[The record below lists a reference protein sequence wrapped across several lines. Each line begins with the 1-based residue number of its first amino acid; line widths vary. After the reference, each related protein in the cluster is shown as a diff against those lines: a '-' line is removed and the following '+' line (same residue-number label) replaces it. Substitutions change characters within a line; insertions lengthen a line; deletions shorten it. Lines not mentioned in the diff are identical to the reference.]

1 MQSAYDLVERWSWVG
16 KLGKQCER
24 EEKGPRARPNPKSR
38 SSSGAGGGPSFAFA
52 VSPPS
57 IGQSEVHLHAPL
69 QLKLVR
75 PLESEML
82 HGYLSP
88 TMLLLYMIH

>member
-1 MQSAYDLVERWSWVG
+1 MRTRRKRAEGAPKPKVAIFQRRGRWSE
-16 KLGKQCER
+16 LC
-24 EEKGPRARPNPKSR
+24 
-38 SSSGAGGGPSFAFA
+38 FA